1 MPISVAAPTLK
12 KKQEYT
18 ARELERRDLPDILEL
33 LHIVNR
39 ADDNDY
45 YQALDDLEREYADP
59 RSNPNT
65 DARIF
70 RNALGK
76 LVAFARVFVEPKP
89 TKENIAYLSCEIA
102 PEAREQGL
110 EEECI
115 EWMQERAA
123 ECLAETARVD
133 GVDALP
139 RAMRVDFPETSPF
152 RPFYQARG
160 FESTR
165 ASYSMA
171 RALHEPIPENSLPPD
186 LVLVEYTKDLDD
198 AVRLA
203 CNEAFRDHWGHQDA
217 LPETW
222 ETGVSEVSDLRRDLS
237 LVVMDGNEIAAF
249 CVNFENTADNEMRG
263 TRRGWIGVLGTR
275 RPWRKRGIASALLA
289 ESMRRFHA
297 IGFDSVAL
305 GVDTE
310 NRSGALR
317 LYENLGFKP
326 YMTRVILEKSV
337 R

>member
-1 MPISVAAPTLK
+1 MPISVASPTLK
-12 KKQEYT
+12 EKQEYT
-18 ARELERRDLPDILEL
+18 TRELRREDLPEILEL
-33 LHIVNR
+33 LHTVNR
-39 ADDNDY
+39 VDDNDY
-45 YQALDDLEREYADP
+45 YQALEDLEREYADP

-70 RNALGK
+70 RNLVGR
-76 LVAFARVFVEPKP
+76 LVAFARVFVTRNP

-102 PEAREQGL
+102 PEARAQGL
-110 EEECI
+110 EQECI
-115 EWMQERAA
+115 EWMEERAA
-123 ECLAETARVD
+123 ECLSETAQAD

-217 LPETW
+217 SSETW

-237 LVVMDGNEIAAF
+237 LVVMDGDEIAAF
-249 CVNFENTADNEMRG
+249 CINYENTVDNELRG
-263 TRRGWIGVLGTR
+263 TKRGWIGILGTR
-275 RPWRKRGIASALLA
+275 RQWRKRGIASALLA
-289 ESMRRFHA
+289 ESMRRFQS

-310 NRSGALR
+310 NLSGALA
-317 LYENLGFKP
+317 LYENLGFKA
-326 YMTRVILEKSV
+326 YSTRVVMEKPVS
-337 R
+337 